1 VTGDIIKLTEGLLIP
16 ADGIIIESRDLYA
29 VEAALTGEN
38 DNLKKEPYQSCMHD
52 KEF

>member
-1 VTGDIIKLTEGLLIP
+1 VTGNVIKLTEGLLIP

-38 DNLKKEPYQSCMHD
+38 DNLQKEPYEACI
-52 KEF
+52 K